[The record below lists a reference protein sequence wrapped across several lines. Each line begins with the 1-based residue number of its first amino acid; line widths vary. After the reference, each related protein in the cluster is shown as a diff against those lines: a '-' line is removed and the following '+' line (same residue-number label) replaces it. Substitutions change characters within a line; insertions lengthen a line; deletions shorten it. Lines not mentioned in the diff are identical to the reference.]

1 MNVVPKLIDNPTW
14 ATIAAFTPN
23 EMVEF
28 AMFALLSI
36 GLVAA
41 VGYGI
46 YSTLV
51 KR

>member
-14 ATIAAFTPN
+14 ATVAAFSPN

-28 AMFALLSI
+28 AMFAVLSI
-36 GLVAA
+36 ALVGA
-41 VGYGI
+41 VAYGI
-46 YSTLV
+46 YSAF